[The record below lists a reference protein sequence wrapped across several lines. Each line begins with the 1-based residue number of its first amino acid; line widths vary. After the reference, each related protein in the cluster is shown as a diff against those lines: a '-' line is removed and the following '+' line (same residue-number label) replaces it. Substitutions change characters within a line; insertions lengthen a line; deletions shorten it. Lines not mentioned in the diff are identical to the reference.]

1 MANNDIS
8 NSLRQLGNQL
18 RAYKSAQARLAST
31 VQTFETTAT
40 FNVPVSDVIHIWA
53 EGANP
58 NSFIANIF
66 ISSPNAT
73 GNNQTIADVLS
84 TFTDDGRI
92 GWQVSTHIAGS
103 GTFPINVKVQSNQE
117 VSLDYE

>member
-31 VQTFETTAT
+31 VQAFETTAM
-40 FNVPVSDVIHIWA
+40 FNVPVHDAIHIWA
-53 EGANP
+53 DGANP

-73 GNNQTIADVLS
+73 GNSQTIADVLP

-92 GWQVSTHIAGS
+92 GWRVSTHITGS

-117 VSLDYE
+117 VSLVYE

>member
-1 MANNDIS
+1 MS
-8 NSLRQLGNQL
+8 NSVRELDNQL

-40 FNVPVSDVIHIWA
+40 YNAPVFDVIHIWA

-73 GNNQTIADVLS
+73 GNNQTIVDVLP
-84 TFTDDGRI
+84 TFTDNRRI

-103 GTFPINVKVQSNQE
+103 GTFPINVTVQSNQE
-117 VSLDYE
+117 VNLVYE